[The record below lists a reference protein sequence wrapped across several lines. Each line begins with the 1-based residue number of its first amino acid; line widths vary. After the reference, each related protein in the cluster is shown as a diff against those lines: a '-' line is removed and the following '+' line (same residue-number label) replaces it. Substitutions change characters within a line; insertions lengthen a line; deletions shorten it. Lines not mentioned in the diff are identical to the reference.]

1 MKYGPPKKLE
11 MQRRRG
17 GGTDGVVVQESLVLR
32 INHEKFLVLFRN
44 AELVSLAEQRLGRVS
59 ALVYREFLKRI
70 EPKILRCQDNAGEAV
85 GTTDG
90 DESPQKR

>member
-1 MKYGPPKKLE
+1 